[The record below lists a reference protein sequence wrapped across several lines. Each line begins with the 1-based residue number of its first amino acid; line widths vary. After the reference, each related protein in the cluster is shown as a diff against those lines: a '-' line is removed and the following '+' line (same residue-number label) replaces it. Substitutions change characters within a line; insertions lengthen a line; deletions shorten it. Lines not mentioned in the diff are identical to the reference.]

1 MFGHGRSPRRLE
13 WERVPVGKLV
23 PLEAELFGSLLP
35 PLRVWRCPW
44 GAGEE
49 RGHAS
54 NKLYFR
60 LLSRAFE
67 MNPHMYV
74 RRACVS
80 EHSMALESLVSLWGP
95 DCLL

>member
-1 MFGHGRSPRRLE
+1 MLGHCRSLGRLR
-13 WERVPVGKLV
+13 WECIPAGKLV
-23 PLEAELFGSLLP
+23 PLEAELLGSHLP
-35 PLRVWRCPW
+35 PFRVWRCPW

-67 MNPHMYV
+67 MDKHMYE

-80 EHSMALESLVSLWGP
+80 EHSLAPESLVSVGP
-95 DCLL
+95 